1 MDERK
6 GMKKLSSG
14 LRRRE
19 SGRAPTYA
27 IVAGLVTVILAVVA
41 VFAVTAQAG
50 VNNQFARVQRAALRP
65 AGTALGATSTSAKQ
79 SGYVVLKP
87 RSESALKSFIAGVS
101 NRHSA
106 TYHHYLKAGQFQSRF
121 GPTTATIDAVKAQ
134 LVKDGLKVGTVSR
147 DGLMIP
153 FSGTT
158 KKVQT
163 AFHTSLA
170 RFRTQAGVTGQL
182 ATKSIQLPASV
193 SHSVSAVIGL
203 DTLVHPETDLVK
215 APKSL
220 LEKDTK
226 AKTGTIKRSGA
237 DVIDPNPG
245 ANTGA
250 SAACKTS
257 SGGNAVEAAA
267 NEFGGLTDDQIAN
280 AYGAFGEYNAGNDG
294 AGVHIALYEL
304 EPFAMSD
311 LQTFDECYFGDSQAK
326 LMSGAGTS
334 GTGNVKLNSVD
345 GGQPAGQGSGEAILD
360 IEDLSAMAPG
370 ANIDVYTAPNTTAG
384 GIDDYAQ
391 IINADKDQ
399 IISSSWGECE
409 QDEALFDPGAQE
421 SENYIFQQA
430 AAQGQTLLSAA
441 GDTGDDTCN
450 EIRSVP
456 APTDQNPLSVN
467 DPSSQP
473 YVMAVGGTTL
483 QDADT
488 SNFNETVWND
498 GAQWGGGG
506 GGISQSWAMP
516 SWQRNSQVPGI
527 SDIVPGGTDWNN
539 ANDVETGALKLGI
552 SDQNWSAGFCQN
564 TVSGAVVGSTG
575 TPCRALPDVSAQ
587 ADEFTGAVTI
597 YEAPPAGSGEPA
609 SDGWST
615 IGGTSSATP
624 IWAGLLAL
632 VDESSACTASNIA
645 PSKGGNGIGFV
656 PPLLYTLASDPA
668 EYAQSFHDIT
678 VGNNDVYGFDGGKVF
693 PARTGFDLAT
703 GLGTPILTSP
713 SGGTGLAA
721 DLCGLVTSGTASPV
735 VSNLNP
741 AVGSVA
747 GGNSVTITGTGFAS
761 GDAVQVGGAT
771 VPSADVTVN
780 SPTSLTI
787 TMPAGIAAAA
797 PPSAQQTDGNTGV
810 TSVTGGSTQTQ
821 DGAGLADVVVT
832 TAAGAS
838 SAIGS
843 TSGYQYVD
851 ENGASQAIPTV
862 TSVSPFAALEN
873 NPGTIT
879 IYGSGF
885 GTAGNNNNTVTVGG
899 VAATNVTVVNSYEIT
914 ATAPAYS
921 SANTACVTSADLT
934 TETGDSNPA
943 ADDICQTQV
952 VVTNANGSS
961 KLSAISPTYEGPAL
975 STNQDGVPEVP
986 VGFEMTPQPTEFDYI
1001 PAPTITSVSTVG
1013 SAPATLANDGG
1024 GTVVQLTGSGL
1035 NPQTLNWIA
1044 VGDPTKE
1051 ASVDISDTFYSG
1063 TQIDVVAPSTADFNA
1078 GKPDVNAESV
1088 PVAADTMANAGNVA
1102 STGQNVVYAG
1112 LPKVTSVSTGTTDA
1126 SLGLPVAPTTG
1137 GSALTVNGSGFS
1149 DASVVEFNDVNDDP
1163 VSFSQSTDYDFTAP
1177 SATQIT
1183 TTTPNSNPALDDV
1196 QVCTVSGCSTASS
1209 LNKKDPTPDL
1219 LLFYPPGK
1227 PVIKSINVT
1236 SGPAAG
1242 GRLVTITGENLACT
1256 SSIKFGSVSAL
1267 NIQPTAALLDCGSTS
1282 SVSVVAPPGK
1292 LGSSVAITLKTV
1304 ETDATGGPAATSPKK
1319 FKYTANPKV
1328 STSKLNFGSAVP
1340 GKSGATKTV
1349 TVKNPSGAPALTIG
1363 KESISGT
1370 DKSNFSIEKNKC
1382 SKKTLAGGKSCT
1394 LEVKFAPSKFGKRTA
1409 KLSIPFDET
1418 TKPLTVSLSG
1428 TGASKSDSKKHTNK
1442 KH

>member
-1 MDERK
+1 
-6 GMKKLSSG
+6 MKKLSSG

-19 SGRAPTYA
+19 GGRAPTYA
-27 IVAGLVTVILAVVA
+27 IVAGLATVLLAVVA

-65 AGTALGATSTSAKQ
+65 AGTALGATSAAAKQ
-79 SGYVVLKP
+79 SGYIVLKP
-87 RSESALKSFIAGVS
+87 RSESALKSFIAGVTKR
-101 NRHSA
+101 NSA
-106 TYHHYLKAGQFQSRF
+106 TYHHYLQPGQFESKF

-134 LVKDGLKVGTVSR
+134 LVKDGLKVGTVSK

-163 AFHTSLA
+163 AFNTSLA
-170 RFRTQAGVTGQL
+170 RYRTQAGVTGQL
-182 ATKSIQLPASV
+182 ATKSVELPASIARDV
-193 SHSVSAVIGL
+193 TAVLGL
-203 DTLVHPETDLVK
+203 DTLVHPETDLVR

-237 DVIDPNPG
+237 DVIDPDPG

-257 SGGNAVEAAA
+257 GGQNAPEAAA
-267 NEFGGLTDDQIAN
+267 SEFGGLTDDQIAN
-280 AYGAFGEYNAGNDG
+280 AYGAFGEYNAGDDG

-311 LQTFDECYFGDSQAK
+311 LQTFDECYFGDAQAK
-326 LMSGAGTS
+326 IMSGAGTS
-334 GTGNVKLNSVD
+334 GTGDVTLHSVD

-370 ANIDVYTAPNTTAG
+370 ANIDVYTAPNSTAG

-391 IINADKDQ
+391 IVDNDNDK

-456 APTDQNPLSVN
+456 VPTDQNPLSVN

-488 SNFNETVWND
+488 SNYNETVWND
-498 GAQWGGGG
+498 GANWGGGG

-516 SWQRNSQVPGI
+516 SWQENSQVPGI
-527 SDIVPGGTDWNN
+527 SDVVPGGTDFNN
-539 ANDVETGALKLGI
+539 ANDVETTAEQKGI
-552 SDQNWSAGFCQN
+552 SDQNWAAGFCQN
-564 TVSGAVVGSTG
+564 TVSGAVLGSTG

-597 YEAPPAGSGEPA
+597 YEAPPAASGEPA
-609 SDGWST
+609 SAGWST

-624 IWAGLLAL
+624 IWAALLAL
-632 VDESSACTASNIA
+632 VDESNVCTSSNIA
-645 PSKGGNGIGFV
+645 PSKGGDGIGFV
-656 PPLLYTLASDPA
+656 PPLLYQLASDPTT
-668 EYAQSFHDIT
+668 YAQSFHDTT

-721 DLCGLVTSGTASPV
+721 DLCGLVTSGTASPA
-735 VSNLNP
+735 VSNLSP
-741 AVGSVA
+741 AVGSEA
-747 GGNSVTITGTGFAS
+747 GGTSVTITGSGFAA
-761 GDAVQVGGAT
+761 GDSVQVGGAT

-787 TMPAGIAAAA
+787 HMPAGLAAAA
-797 PPSAQQTDGNTGV
+797 PPAGQLTDGNTGV
-810 TSVTGGSTQTQ
+810 TSVTGGSTQNQ
-821 DGAGLADVVVT
+821 DGAGPADVVVT
-832 TAAGAS
+832 ASSGAS
-838 SAIGS
+838 SAIGPNS
-843 TSGYQYVD
+843 MYQYVD
-851 ENGASQAIPTV
+851 ESGSSQPIPMV
-862 TSVSPFAALEN
+862 SSVSPFAALES
-873 NPGTIT
+873 NPGTLT

-885 GTAGNNNNTVTVGG
+885 ATGDTVSVGG
-899 VAATNVTVVNSYEIT
+899 VTIAAPSVDVLSPIKLTVP
-914 ATAPAYS
+914 APAYS
-921 SANTACVTSADLT
+921 STNTDCVTKQALI
-934 TETGDSNPA
+934 TETGDTNPA
-943 ADDICQTQV
+943 ANDICQTQV
-952 VVTNANGSS
+952 VVTNGNGSS
-961 KLSAISPTYEGPAL
+961 NTSTISPTYEGPAV
-975 STNQDGVPEVP
+975 STNEDGVPEVP
-986 VGFEMTPQPTEFDYI
+986 KGFEITPQPTEFDYI
-1001 PAPTITSVSTVG
+1001 PAPTITSASTVG

-1024 GTVVQLTGSGL
+1024 GTIVKLTGSGL
-1035 NPQTLNWIA
+1035 NPQTLNWID
-1044 VGDPTKE
+1044 VGAPTAD
-1051 ASVDISDTFYSG
+1051 ASIDTEDTFYSG
-1063 TQIDVVAPSTADFNA
+1063 TQVDVVTPATADFNA
-1078 GKPDVNAESV
+1078 GKPAADAESV
-1088 PVAADTMANAGNVA
+1088 PVAADTMANASSVG

-1112 LPKVTSVSTGTTDA
+1112 IPTVTSVSTGKTGTFLDVP
-1126 SLGLPVAPTTG
+1126 LPVSPTTG
-1137 GSALTVNGSGFS
+1137 GSPLTINGSGLS
-1149 DASVVEFNDVNDDP
+1149 DASVVEFNDINQAP
-1163 VSFSQSTDYDFTAP
+1163 PPFSQSTDYDYTAT
-1177 SATQIT
+1177 SDTQIT
-1183 TTTPNSNPALDDV
+1183 TTTPSSNPAIDDV
-1196 QVCTVSGCSTASS
+1196 QVCTVSGCSAASS
-1209 LNKKDPTPDL
+1209 QAKPESIADL
-1219 LLFYPPGK
+1219 LLFYPPGN
-1227 PVIKSINVT
+1227 PVIKSINVST
-1236 SGPAAG
+1236 GPAAG
-1242 GRLVTITGENLACT
+1242 GRLVTIRGENLGCT
-1256 SSIKFGSVSAL
+1256 SSIKFGNATAL
-1267 NIQPTAALLDCGSTS
+1267 NIQPTAALLDCGATG

-1292 LGSSVAITLKTV
+1292 LGGSVAITLKTV
-1304 ETDATGGPAATSPKK
+1304 ETVATGGPAATSPTK

-1349 TVKNPSGAPALTIG
+1349 TVKNPSGAPALKIG

-1382 SKKTLAGGKSCT
+1382 SDKSLAGGKSCT

-1409 KLSIPFDET
+1409 KLTIPFDET
-1418 TKPLTVSLSG
+1418 TRPLTVSLTG
-1428 TGASKSDSKKHTNK
+1428 TGASKSDSKKHTKK